1 MLGCC
6 FSAST
11 AMNNPL
17 PRTKNHQLTTHSMV
31 VRQDI
36 DNSSALVT
44 VTLTRDEYKPK
55 VDAELKRY
63 RQKAPIKGFRP
74 GQAPMDFVKRM
85 YGNALFGEVM
95 QDLFAE
101 QLVAHLR
108 EARLDVLGQ
117 PLPSEDQPRFTFN
130 INQPEASYAIQ
141 YEVGFVPKFE
151 LRGLDKNETYDRL
164 VVSDLD
170 QLAET
175 DLQETRKRAQQR
187 VSVEDNIQENDMLRI
202 AAREL
207 DGDTVKE
214 GGWETTIPVLVSSVA
229 DEDLKAQLLS
239 LKKGDT
245 LRFNPRHIEN
255 QGKEELYRKY
265 ILSLQ
270 ADDDRV
276 VSDSFEGVIEDVSR
290 ILAEAELNEAFFQEN
305 FGTPHREE
313 AMGMLKAGIAQFYEV
328 RSNALLMR
336 RFQER
341 LMELNQIEMPEKF
354 LKRWLRVT
362 NEEGRLSEESLE
374 AEYPAF
380 AENLRWTVIRDDIK
394 AEFGI
399 EVTEQELRAVFL
411 SRIKSYF
418 RNSGL
423 SGADLPDSVFAST
436 VDRLM
441 HDKEDVEKT
450 RREIETDKIFEA
462 ILSQVTVQD
471 VPVPSEELHRILDE
485 AAKKAE
491 AEQSSLLVGELG
503 EEMPEAM
510 VE

>member
-1 MLGCC
+1 
-6 FSAST
+6 
-11 AMNNPL
+11 
-17 PRTKNHQLTTHSMV
+17 
-31 VRQDI
+31 
-36 DNSSALVT
+36 
-44 VTLTRDEYKPK
+44 
-55 VDAELKRY
+55 
-63 RQKAPIKGFRP
+63 
-74 GQAPMDFVKRM
+74 
-85 YGNALFGEVM
+85 
-95 QDLFAE
+95 
-101 QLVAHLR
+101 
-108 EARLDVLGQ
+108 
-117 PLPSEDQPRFTFN
+117 
-130 INQPEASYAIQ
+130 
-141 YEVGFVPKFE
+141 
-151 LRGLDKNETYDRL
+151 
-164 VVSDLD
+164 
-170 QLAET
+170 
-175 DLQETRKRAQQR
+175 
-187 VSVEDNIQENDMLRI
+187 MLRI

-207 DGDTVKE
+207 DGDAVKE

-411 SRIKSYF
+411 S
-418 RNSGL
+418 
-423 SGADLPDSVFAST
+423 GADLPDSVFAST

-471 VPVPSEELHRILDE
+471 VPVPSDELHRILD
-485 AAKKAE
+485 
-491 AEQSSLLVGELG
+491 
-503 EEMPEAM
+503 
-510 VE
+510 